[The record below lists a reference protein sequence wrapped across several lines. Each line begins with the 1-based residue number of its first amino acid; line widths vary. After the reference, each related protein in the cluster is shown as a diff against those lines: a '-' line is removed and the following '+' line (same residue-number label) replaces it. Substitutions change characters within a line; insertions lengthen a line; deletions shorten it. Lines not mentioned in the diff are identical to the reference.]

1 MKESLEY
8 KLLMVPARFSHRLSP
23 RGNALVPV
31 LLIVGALAVSAL
43 IFFFFT
49 RPRMEQNRA
58 DKETAKSSGTAQA
71 SPGAT
76 PPRTTAPGKPEAPA
90 PGATST
96 ATAPAAPGKAPAPA
110 PQPTAPTFGPEEIAK
125 DFAFLL
131 AKNDLASAAKTLAGD
146 DAAHLAAAQAMLHKI
161 FRELGYKPSAPGQ
174 PQVIG
179 VDGTTLRLAIP
190 LASSKAGAPAT
201 RLMLDLDRDD
211 KGEWK
216 VGKIH
221 LSKELESALAALP
234 EAPAKEAPAKPF
246 IVVDQAPDA
255 LVMASDFVNDLLRLD
270 LQAARKLVETEKVSS
285 VKLAA
290 ICMVFEDGKYRL
302 SDTKPL
308 VATVSSENSSWVITR
323 VRSDLLQ
330 QQTEF
335 GLEME
340 KIGAD
345 WRVSG
350 VNLSKLLSD
359 SARPSTIEGV
369 PYTPLVQSPKGGDS
383 IALYF
388 EYDQATL
395 HPRAQKQLDI
405 IASMLKASP
414 NKKLTIGGFTDAK
427 GSDQYNISLSEH
439 RADAVKDYLLSRGVP
454 PSQVATTGFGKSLP
468 LSPNVNP
475 DGTDNPEGRSHN
487 RRAEILLDF

>member
-1 MKESLEY
+1 MI
-8 KLLMVPARFSHRLSP
+8 PAQFPRRRL
-23 RGNALVPV
+23 RGNVLVPV

-49 RPRMEQNRA
+49 RPHMEQNREQ
-58 DKETAKSSGTAQA
+58 KEVATAPSTAPA

-76 PPRTTAPGKPEAPA
+76 TPATTAPAKPDGTTPGAPSTTASAKPA
-90 PGATST
+90 PTSPTPPPAVATY
-96 ATAPAAPGKAPAPA
+96 
-110 PQPTAPTFGPEEIAK
+110 GPEEIAK

-146 DAAHLAAAQAMLHKI
+146 DPSQMAAVQAMLHKI

-179 VDGTTLRLAIP
+179 LDGTSLRLAIP
-190 LASSKAGAPAT
+190 LVSSKPGMPAA

-211 KGEWK
+211 KGAWK

-221 LSKELESALAALP
+221 LPKELEAALAALP
-234 EAPAKEAPAKPF
+234 ESPIKGAPGKPF

-255 LVMASDFVNDLLRLD
+255 LVMASDFVNDLLKLD
-270 LQAARKLVETEKVSS
+270 LQSARKRVEMEKVSP

-302 SDTKPL
+302 ADTKPL
-308 VATVSSENSSWVITR
+308 VATVSSESSSWVITR

-340 KIGAD
+340 KVGAD

-395 HPRAQKQLDI
+395 HPRAQRQLDI
-405 IASMLKASP
+405 IASLLKASP

-439 RADAVKDYLLSRGVP
+439 RADAVRDYLLSRGVP
-454 PSQVATTGFGKSLP
+454 VSQLATTGFGKSLP